1 MQTYDATKLLSQTD
15 INGNKPQ
22 LFLSTTNRSSGKTTW
37 FHRYLIKR
45 WKKHAEKFMIF
56 YRFSYELSDVSDKF
70 FKDIQKLFYPNDTLT
85 HKTKAKGKYA
95 ELYLNEIPCGYAVA
109 INDAD
114 SLKRYSHLFSDTE
127 RIFFDEFQSET
138 NHYCPD
144 EIRKFL
150 SLVTS
155 ISRGSGK
162 QVRYVPVYMVSNFVT
177 LLNPYYIAL
186 DVADKLNLKTNF
198 YKGNGFVIEQSFYKT
213 VAQLQ
218 AESGIMQAFAKNDY
232 TKFVKEKIYLN
243 DDDTFIA
250 QPEGRSR
257 YVATL
262 IFEGRYYSVR
272 EYKDQGILYC
282 GDTYDKT
289 FPKVLAITT
298 DDMDINIVSIKQHGF
313 LVNMFKTYFQYG
325 AFRFKDQSC
334 KSAIF
339 KLLSL

>member
-1 MQTYDATKLLSQTD
+1 M
-15 INGNKPQ
+15 
-22 LFLSTTNRSSGKTTW
+22 
-37 FHRYLIKR
+37 
-45 WKKHAEKFMIF
+45 
-56 YRFSYELSDVSDKF
+56 
-70 FKDIQKLFYPNDTLT
+70 
-85 HKTKAKGKYA
+85 
-95 ELYLNEIPCGYAVA
+95 
-109 INDAD
+109 
-114 SLKRYSHLFSDTE
+114 
-127 RIFFDEFQSET
+127 
-138 NHYCPD
+138 
-144 EIRKFL
+144 
-150 SLVTS
+150 
-155 ISRGSGK
+155 
-162 QVRYVPVYMVSNFVT
+162 
-177 LLNPYYIAL
+177 
-186 DVADKLNLKTNF
+186 
-198 YKGNGFVIEQSFYKT
+198 IEQSFYKT